1 MSERKDKLTPEN
13 LTSLEAHLAGT
24 LRPITPPKDIVHR
37 LRDRIHLPERDEIIS
52 RLQDWNR
59 LIFVFASV
67 MSGMMLLI
75 TVARALYFIVGRRKI
90 A

>member
-1 MSERKDKLTPEN
+1 MSKRQDHNTPEN
-13 LTSLEAHLAGT
+13 LTSLEAHLART
-24 LRPITPPKDIVHR
+24 LRPITPPKDIVQR
-37 LRDRIHLPERDEIIS
+37 LRERIRLPERDEIIT

-59 LIFVFASV
+59 LFLVFASV

-75 TVARALYFIVGRRKI
+75 TVARALYFLVERRKI

>member
-1 MSERKDKLTPEN
+1 MSKWQEDNTPEN
-13 LTSLEAHLAGT
+13 LISLEARLART
-24 LRPITPPKDIVHR
+24 LRPITPPKGIAQR
-37 LRDRIHLPERDEIIS
+37 LRERIHLPERDEIIN

-59 LIFVFASV
+59 LFLVFASV

-75 TVARALYFIVGRRKI
+75 TFARALYYIVGRRKI